1 MSTKLSV
8 GNLGSE
14 ITEQDLEALFA
25 QVGVCKSAAVLR
37 DKASGASRGFGFVK
51 MGSSTE
57 AQQAIQIFN
66 GADLQGKPLTVNE
79 ARDQDKSESGGDW
92 TGR

>member
-1 MSTKLSV
+1 MSTKLYV

-37 DKASGASRGFGFVK
+37 DKASGGSRGFGFVK

-66 GADLQGKPLTVNE
+66 GADLQGKPLTVSE
-79 ARDQDKSESGGDW
+79 ARDQDKSES
-92 TGR
+92 